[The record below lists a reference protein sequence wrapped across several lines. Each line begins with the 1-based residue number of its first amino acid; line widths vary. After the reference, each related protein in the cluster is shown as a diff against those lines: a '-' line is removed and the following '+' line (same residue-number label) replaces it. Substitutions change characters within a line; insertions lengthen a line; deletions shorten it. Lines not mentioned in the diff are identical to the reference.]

1 MLLANILLFCQLFCI
16 LITLI
21 KYCILTE
28 VSFSYTGKLVAKIA
42 RKDYLAMK
50 LAQRPERQDLINKN
64 IIHLQSEQER
74 QDLWETVG
82 NQLIRYDFSII
93 FVN

>member
-1 MLLANILLFCQLFCI
+1 MFII
-16 LITLI
+16 
-21 KYCILTE
+21 YCILTDL
-28 VSFSYTGKLVAKIA
+28 SLSYTGKLVAKIA

-82 NQLIRYDFSII
+82 NQLIRYDFLII
-93 FVN
+93 FVNN